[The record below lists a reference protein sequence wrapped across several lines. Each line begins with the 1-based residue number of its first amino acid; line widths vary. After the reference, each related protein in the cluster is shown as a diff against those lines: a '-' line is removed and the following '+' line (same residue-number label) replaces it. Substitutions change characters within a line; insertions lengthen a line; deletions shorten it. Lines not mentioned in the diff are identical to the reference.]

1 MKFADNTNL
10 SEIKIMNVFVL
21 MFETDLVSGV
31 AKKFWVVGSSRAKLS

>member
-31 AKKFWVVGSSRAKLS
+31 AMIFWVVGNSRAKLS